1 MRSRS
6 LWPTTLQHWLPGL
19 ILSGPLALMLLL
31 TRTAEPE
38 VRAVAGSLAVLLSI
52 PWVIPATMLVA
63 VCSVPI
69 YMWLHTQG
77 PVPLV
82 LDWLGSVVLVA
93 TVIGCHINA
102 ALLAAWHRP
111 RRSDVAEAG
120 LRDFLLDGR
129 NTREHGQ
136 GHRFH

>member
-19 ILSGPLALMLLL
+19 ILSAPVAAMLLL

-38 VRAVAGSLAVLLSI
+38 VRALAASVAVLLSI

-77 PVPLV
+77 PVPHV
-82 LDWLGSVVLVA
+82 LEWLGAIVLVA
-93 TVIGCHINA
+93 AVVGCHING
-102 ALLAAWHRP
+102 ALLASWWRAKC
-111 RRSDVAEAG
+111 SDVAEPG
-120 LRDFLLDGR
+120 LRDFLFDGHEH
-129 NTREHGQ
+129 EHGQ